1 MSKIMTSG
9 LSGLGINVIKLI
21 LWAQRC
27 GQIFLLKDSW
37 KSWPQHASGPTSL
50 CMHIN
55 IIFTEHKND
64 SYTILTGVSK
74 IEVVL
79 AW

>member
-1 MSKIMTSG
+1 MEDILMSKIMTSG

-37 KSWPQHASGPTSL
+37 KS
-50 CMHIN
+50 
-55 IIFTEHKND
+55 
-64 SYTILTGVSK
+64 
-74 IEVVL
+74 
-79 AW
+79 